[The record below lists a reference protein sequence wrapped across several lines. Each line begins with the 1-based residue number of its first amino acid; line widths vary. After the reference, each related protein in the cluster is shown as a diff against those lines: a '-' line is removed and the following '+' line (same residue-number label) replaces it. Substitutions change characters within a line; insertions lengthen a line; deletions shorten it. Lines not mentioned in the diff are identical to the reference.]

1 MSTPPA
7 PSNGSIDVKPAD
19 LYRISGQMAQE
30 QGNLDRGAGLFLRE
44 LDSQSNVGGAGKA
57 VDAFNS
63 AYREVGE
70 KVLRVWA
77 KSVVSVG
84 GAAVGFTAT
93 ANHYVTADAA
103 SNPSHKG
110 SPATRAAPHV
120 IQQVPSYGSVP
131 VLKWDGLV
139 DDGADGILADV
150 FDGIDHA
157 VEAIL
162 RPIAHHALRW
172 GKAADLLPLP
182 EADKLDKVSV
192 AWQQPG
198 LALAQVDGVLTGLV
212 SSVTVQTNPEWY
224 GAMRSFC
231 SAIWGTTAWGK
242 SRAGYEWKHEGA
254 TGGSRHPAFA
264 VLFDT
269 CDTVSDALREFS
281 VAAYEMRTE
290 VNRIYR
296 KAVSDALP
304 KLDFGD
310 GVVSGVK
317 NLGKSLFKAG
327 KELGWGITLELDEG
341 AINAA
346 VTRYESVLH
355 GLVPK
360 LKARIEPLDEALMSL
375 PTYEA
380 EEARAEGFG
389 ARALSAFRNE
399 HQWTGP
405 DDTKNGIYRID
416 LASNEYLG
424 DGHTLDKHVG
434 KTDEQLAQRLRD
446 QQTAGP
452 TPTWPYGKPY
462 PSASSSFQDAEAAQ
476 RLTQHN
482 IDQNSSEI
490 KAWLTGP
497 PPPSNGDKKG
507 FDGSAPSGEYSGRSV
522 TKQPNSENNS
532 GYRTDGM
539 NARAIPVKG
548 IKTILKYDGRL
559 DPPFVVL
566 TSMPQQ

>member
-1 MSTPPA
+1 MSTPP
-7 PSNGSIDVKPAD
+7 PSSNGTVDVKPGD
-19 LYRISGQMAQE
+19 LYRISGQMADQ
-30 QGNLDRGAGLFLRE
+30 QGRLDREAGLFLKE
-44 LDSQSNVGGAGKA
+44 LDSHSNVGGAGKA

-70 KVLRVWA
+70 KVLQVWA

-110 SPATRAAPHV
+110 APATRPAPQV
-120 IQQVPSYGSVP
+120 IQQTSSYGSVP

-139 DDGADGILADV
+139 DDGTEGILADV

-198 LALAQVDGVLTGLV
+198 LALADVDAALTGLV
-212 SSVTVQTNPEWY
+212 GSVTVQGNPEWY

-242 SRAGYEWKHEGA
+242 SRLGYEWKHEGA
-254 TGGSRHPAFA
+254 SGGSRHPAFA
-264 VLFDT
+264 VVFDT
-269 CDTVSDALREFS
+269 CDTVSDALRQFAE
-281 VAAYEMRTE
+281 AAHEMRTE
-290 VNRIYR
+290 VSRLYR
-296 KAVSDALP
+296 KAVYDALP
-304 KLDFGD
+304 KLEFGD
-310 GVVSGVK
+310 GVVDGVK
-317 NLGKSLFKAG
+317 SLGKSLLKAG
-327 KELGWGITLELDEG
+327 KDLAWGITLEIDEG

-360 LKARIEPLDEALMSL
+360 LRARVEPLDEALMSL

-389 ARALSAFRNE
+389 ARALDQFKHR
-399 HQWTGP
+399 HKWTGQ
-405 DDTKNGIYRID
+405 DSDGAFRID
-416 LASNEYLG
+416 LAGNEYLG

-462 PSASSSFQDAEAAQ
+462 PGAASSFKDAESAQ
-476 RLTQHN
+476 RLTQYN
-482 IDQNSSEI
+482 INQNSDAI

-497 PPPSNGDKKG
+497 PPPSNGAAKG
-507 FDGSAPSGEYSGRSV
+507 FESSAPSGEYSGRSV

-539 NARAIPVKG
+539 NARAISVKG
-548 IKTILKYDGRL
+548 IKTILRYDDRL